1 MCGYTDIYFQKKV
14 IFKSLSIRVCLTC
27 GLSHVNMT
35 TVQLLQFIQQMQ
47 LQIDVT
53 EIFKIQHMKKTV
65 NLLTQVGLSHL
76 ILDHI

>member
-1 MCGYTDIYFQKKV
+1 
-14 IFKSLSIRVCLTC
+14 
-27 GLSHVNMT
+27 MT